1 MDIDSYLNEH
11 ENKSLLRILTCGS
24 VDDGKSTLIGR
35 LLYDS
40 KLIFDDQLSAL
51 RRDSEKSGT
60 TGAGEFDYA
69 LLLDGLK
76 AEREQ
81 GITIDVA
88 YRYFTTPKRKFIIAD
103 CPGHVQYTRNMAT
116 GASTADLAI
125 ILIDARH
132 GLLTQTRRHAFIV
145 SLLGIR
151 HLIVAV
157 NKMDLFDY
165 DRNVFD
171 NIRRSFEEFATGLHI
186 PDIRYIPLSAL
197 KGENIVQPSEAIP
210 WYEGPSLL
218 DILETVDTTADR
230 NLDDFRFPV
239 QYVIRPDL
247 HFRGFAGSV
256 VSGTIRTGD
265 EIAVLPSLRTS
276 RIKRIVTADGDLGE
290 AFAPQ
295 AVTLELEDEIDISSG
310 DMIVKADNLPTV
322 SRHLEAIVIWMTDTP
337 LREGNNYLLR
347 HAGRNVK
354 AHITDIVH
362 QIDVNT
368 LEQQAADDIPL
379 NGVARIRLET
389 VAPLYLDNY
398 RDNRSTG
405 VFILIDPVTNTTA
418 GGAMILRPI
427 EENDGSGTASAPAAL
442 TPISL
447 EQGYITATQRIRRQ
461 GYAGRAILLSG
472 TDAEQSRHWAKT
484 LEQELFA
491 RGLQTYYLAET
502 QPETSVPSP
511 DGVQRLAEL
520 AYTLAGAGIIAIA
533 AIPHFPA
540 EDFAYW
546 PPADGTRQPLLV
558 WLGEPGTAPA
568 GTHITLHPGK
578 QTEQRF
584 NLLVALLAETN
595 IAPETSTH

>member
-1 MDIDSYLNEH
+1 
-11 ENKSLLRILTCGS
+11 
-24 VDDGKSTLIGR
+24 
-35 LLYDS
+35 
-40 KLIFDDQLSAL
+40 
-51 RRDSEKSGT
+51 
-60 TGAGEFDYA
+60 
-69 LLLDGLK
+69 
-76 AEREQ
+76 
-81 GITIDVA
+81 
-88 YRYFTTPKRKFIIAD
+88 
-103 CPGHVQYTRNMAT
+103 MAT

-295 AVTLELEDEIDISSG
+295 AVALELEDEIDISSG

-368 LEQQAADDIPL
+368 LEQQAADNIP
-379 NGVARIRLET
+379 
-389 VAPLYLDNY
+389 
-398 RDNRSTG
+398 STASPASG
-405 VFILIDPVTNTTA
+405 SKPSLLSIWTTTGTTA
-418 GGAMILRPI
+418 P
-427 EENDGSGTASAPAAL
+427 
-442 TPISL
+442 
-447 EQGYITATQRIRRQ
+447 
-461 GYAGRAILLSG
+461 
-472 TDAEQSRHWAKT
+472 
-484 LEQELFA
+484 QE
-491 RGLQTYYLAET
+491 
-502 QPETSVPSP
+502 SS
-511 DGVQRLAEL
+511 
-520 AYTLAGAGIIAIA
+520 
-533 AIPHFPA
+533 
-540 EDFAYW
+540 
-546 PPADGTRQPLLV
+546 
-558 WLGEPGTAPA
+558 
-568 GTHITLHPGK
+568 
-578 QTEQRF
+578 
-584 NLLVALLAETN
+584 
-595 IAPETSTH
+595 S